1 MQVKTGGVS
10 IFYQSIYYISFEC
23 LFLIVILS
31 LRIDNI
37 VKKSYVSLNY
47 IHFCSSYIFFIL
59 QYELLKDHKALNTVR
74 ELLVIIRIWGLLR
87 PSCLPVFLRSTDNL
101 DVLALLFCLLSKL
114 VQPNGDPQQQQQIDD
129 GLIGMFT
136 NFLEFYIIISEQQDI
151 CLL

>member
-1 MQVKTGGVS
+1 MNLN
-10 IFYQSIYYISFEC
+10 IFSRIICC
-23 LFLIVILS
+23 LF
-31 LRIDNI
+31 
-37 VKKSYVSLNY
+37 
-47 IHFCSSYIFFIL
+47 FAL

-114 VQPNGDPQQQQQIDD
+114 VQPNGDTQQQQQVDD

-136 NFLEFYIIISEQQDI
+136 NFLEFFNILHIYF
-151 CLL
+151 